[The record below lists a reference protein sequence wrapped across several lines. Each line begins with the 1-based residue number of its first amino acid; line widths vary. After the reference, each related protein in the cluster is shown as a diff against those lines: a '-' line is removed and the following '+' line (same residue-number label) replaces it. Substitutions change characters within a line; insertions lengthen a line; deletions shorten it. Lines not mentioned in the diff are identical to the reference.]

1 MEVGDMFMRIWNMVR
16 KEAIQFWRYKLLL
29 IFILIFPA
37 VDMLGVQEAV
47 STQIMHI
54 PTAVYDQ
61 DRSPSSRRLV
71 GMLRGSRLFDPD
83 IYVGSQAEMEQL
95 MEHGTVKIGLVI
107 PHNFGTDIT
116 GGRGTTVQVL
126 QDGTETMT
134 ALVAGAYLEGTS
146 YVYAQRML
154 GVEPAGV
161 ELEFVDPR
169 SRVWFNE
176 DLRKEN
182 FQLPAELA
190 AAVAWMATLLPAV
203 AIVRERER
211 GTLEQIFVTPMLSI
225 ELIVSKGLVAAVITF
240 FGFLEALAIVV
251 LHIQV
256 PLQGSLTLLMVLG
269 AFYVL
274 VEMGWGLVISAV
286 ARTQGQ
292 AFLAAFFWIML
303 ESILGGQI
311 LPVENMPP
319 MVQTVARILP
329 NTHFSIIVR
338 NIMLRGSTLTDLWP
352 HVVALAVL
360 GVVLY
365 AFAAMRLRKRLD

>member
-1 MEVGDMFMRIWNMVR
+1 MFMRIGNMVR

-29 IFILIFPA
+29 IFVLIFPA

-54 PTAVYDQ
+54 PTAIYDQ
-61 DRSPSSRRLV
+61 DRSPTSRHMV
-71 GMLRGSRLFDPD
+71 SMLRGSRLFDPD
-83 IYVGSQAEMEQL
+83 VYVGSQAEMEQL
-95 MEHGTVKIGLVI
+95 MEQGAVKMGMVI
-107 PHNFGTDIT
+107 PHSFGADLV

-126 QDGTETMT
+126 QDGTETTT
-134 ALVAGAYLEGTS
+134 ALVAGAYLEGAS

-154 GVEPAGV
+154 GVKPAGV
-161 ELEFVDPR
+161 ELEFVDLR

-225 ELIVSKGLVAAVITF
+225 ELIVSKGLVAAGITF
-240 FGFLEALAIVV
+240 FGFLEALAIAV

-256 PLQGSLTLLMVLG
+256 PLQGSLALLMVLG

-319 MVQTVARILP
+319 VVQTVARMLP
-329 NTHFSIIVR
+329 NTHFSTIVR

-365 AFAAMRLRKRLD
+365 AIAAMRLRKRLD